1 MYTKRLEFVQERIR
15 TYTAS
20 GTHNKNTLGRLIL
33 RPGGRFLRHF
43 LGRRLSLLRRHESLP
58 PSSIF
63 APAPKIPN
71 SPAPSAG
78 SSAHRNQVDRRE
90 ETRHPPTSHQ
100 AQIPR
105 SHWSCDRR
113 EALSPIAG
121 SSNIWCCSRQTSQR
135 PGTAMAVNVE
145 KGHPSTHFHLSVSP
159 AVSALV
165 LCSYSCYQ
173 LSLLWA
179 SSKWITTRS
188 DSDQKVRDDML
199 LNLRY
204 SLGTRSLEDKLRL
217 GFGGGF
223 SRAVVNQHPP
233 VHHQGW
239 MICDQ
244 ETVFCWVPVP

>member
-15 TYTAS
+15 TYTSS

-43 LGRRLSLLRRHESLP
+43 LGRRLRQLRTHESLP

-71 SPAPSAG
+71 SPAPSPG
-78 SSAHRNQVDRRE
+78 SCAHRHQVDRRE

-145 KGHPSTHFHLSVSP
+145 KGHPSTNFHLSVSP
-159 AVSALV
+159 TVSALV

-188 DSDQKVRDDML
+188 DFRPESAR
-199 LNLRY
+199 RY
-204 SLGTRSLEDKLRL
+204 AFEPTLFPWHTFFRR
-217 GFGGGF
+217 
-223 SRAVVNQHPP
+223 
-233 VHHQGW
+233 
-239 MICDQ
+239 
-244 ETVFCWVPVP
+244 